1 MRLTVSR
8 DKSLSESKCPK
19 EIFISPKVSTQHQ
32 QMALTEE
39 LQAVMQAE
47 KIVQEFDRSVDRA
60 AASGLQPLKSPGAP
74 PRISRQVKS
83 RPGRKSK
90 SAARTVWLK

>member
-1 MRLTVSR
+1 MT
-8 DKSLSESKCPK
+8 SKF
-19 EIFISPKVSTQHQ
+19 EMLFISLEVAPQHQ

-47 KIVQEFDRSVDRA
+47 RIVQELDRSSDRA
-60 AASGLQPLKSPGAP
+60 TAVSDLQTPTSPA
-74 PRISRQVKS
+74 RISRQVKS

-90 SAARTVWLK
+90 SAARTIWLK

>member
-1 MRLTVSR
+1 MRLAFSIN
-8 DKSLSESKCPK
+8 KSPSESKFPK
-19 EIFISPKVSTQHQ
+19 KIFISPKVSTQHQ

-47 KIVQEFDRSVDRA
+47 QIVQELDRTADRA
-60 AASGLQPLKSPGAP
+60 AASGLQPLTSPGAS

>member
-1 MRLTVSR
+1 MRFAVSI
-8 DKSLSESKCPK
+8 KKPLSESKLPK
-19 EIFISPKVSTQHQ
+19 KILISPKVSTQHQ

-47 KIVQEFDRSVDRA
+47 KIVQEFDQSADRA
-60 AASGLQPLKSPGAP
+60 AASGLQPSTSPGASP
-74 PRISRQVKS
+74 KISRQVKS

-90 SAARTVWLK
+90 SAARTIWLK

>member
-1 MRLTVSR
+1 MRLVVSIN
-8 DKSLSESKCPK
+8 KSLCERRLSK
-19 EIFISPKVSTQHQ
+19 EMLLQVTTEHQ

-47 KIVQEFDRSVDRA
+47 KIVQEFDRSANRV
-60 AASGLQPLKSPGAP
+60 AASGLQPLTSPGKSPK
-74 PRISRQVKS
+74 ISRQVKS

-90 SAARTVWLK
+90 SAARTIWLK

>member
-1 MRLTVSR
+1 MRLVVIMN
-8 DKSLSESKCPK
+8 KSLSERRFSK
-19 EIFISPKVSTQHQ
+19 EMLLQVTTEHQ

-47 KIVQEFDRSVDRA
+47 RIVQELDRSADRVA
-60 AASGLQPLKSPGAP
+60 VSGLHAPSSPGAS

-90 SAARTVWLK
+90 SAARTIWLK

>member
-1 MRLTVSR
+1 M
-8 DKSLSESKCPK
+8 SKLPK
-19 EIFISPKVSTQHQ
+19 EMLFISIKVTNQHQ

-47 KIVQEFDRSVDRA
+47 KIVQEFDRSADRA
-60 AASGLQPLKSPGAP
+60 AASGLQPLTSPGKSPK
-74 PRISRQVKS
+74 ISRQVKS

-90 SAARTVWLK
+90 SAARTIWLK

>member
-1 MRLTVSR
+1 MRLVVSIN
-8 DKSLSESKCPK
+8 KSLCERRLSK
-19 EIFISPKVSTQHQ
+19 EMLLQVTTEHQ

-47 KIVQEFDRSVDRA
+47 RIVQELDRSANQA
-60 AASGLQPLKSPGAP
+60 AGSGLQPPSSPGALS
-74 PRISRQVKS
+74 RISRHVKS

-90 SAARTVWLK
+90 SAARTIWLK

>member
-1 MRLTVSR
+1 MSKLPEEMLFILT
-8 DKSLSESKCPK
+8 
-19 EIFISPKVSTQHQ
+19 KVTTQHQ

-47 KIVQEFDRSVDRA
+47 QIVQELDRSADRA
-60 AASGLQPLKSPGAP
+60 AASGLQLPTSPGAS

-90 SAARTVWLK
+90 SAARTIWLK

>member
-1 MRLTVSR
+1 MRFIVSI
-8 DKSLSESKCPK
+8 KKPLSVSKLPK
-19 EIFISPKVSTQHQ
+19 KIFISPKVSTQHQ

-47 KIVQEFDRSVDRA
+47 QIVKEFDRSADRA
-60 AASGLQPLKSPGAP
+60 AASGLQSPTSPGAS

>member
-1 MRLTVSR
+1 MRLVVSIN
-8 DKSLSESKCPK
+8 KSLCERRLSK
-19 EIFISPKVSTQHQ
+19 EMLLQVTTEHQ

-47 KIVQEFDRSVDRA
+47 RIVQELDRSARRA
-60 AASGLQPLKSPGAP
+60 AASGLQPSTSPGAS